1 MTVIESPKYRNTT
14 IRFRSYDISFNGEG
28 KATVDEHV
36 ANAIFESKFPN
47 IYEEGKVPRKK
58 TKFEEALEQS
68 NDENAKAYQAEVARL
83 NSIIDTYKKNEQKLK
98 EEIAAW
104 KKVVDDLQKA
114 PNTTIQE
121 PTATATEEEVEV
133 TGEKPEREVE
143 AIEEKPAEDELLV
156 ELRAKKKDELLDIA
170 NSLGIETSAS
180 MKKDDLISIIMS
192 NTK

>member
-68 NDENAKAYQAEVARL
+68 NDENAKAYQAEVTRL

-104 KKVVDDLQKA
+104 KKVVDELQKA

-121 PTATATEEEVEV
+121 STATATEEEKEAVE
-133 TGEKPEREVE
+133 EVV
-143 AIEEKPAEDELLV
+143 EEKPAEDELLV

>member
-36 ANAIFESKFPN
+36 ANAIFEAKFPN

-114 PNTTIQE
+114 PGTATQE
-121 PTATATEEEVEV
+121 PAVTATEEETVTEERGVAEEV
-133 TGEKPEREVE
+133 VV
-143 AIEEKPAEDELLV
+143 EEKPVEDELLV

-180 MKKDDLISIIMS
+180 IKKDDLISIIMS

>member
-98 EEIAAW
+98 EEIVAW

-121 PTATATEEEVEV
+121 PTATPIEEEVEV
-133 TGEKPEREVE
+133 T
-143 AIEEKPAEDELLV
+143 EEKTAEDELLV

-180 MKKDDLISIIMS
+180 IKKDDLISIIMS

>member
-1 MTVIESPKYRNTT
+1 MTVIESPKYKNTT

-28 KATVDEHV
+28 KATVDEYV

-47 IYEEGKVPRKK
+47 IYEEGKVLRKK

-68 NDENAKAYQAEVARL
+68 NDENAKAYQTEVARL

-121 PTATATEEEVEV
+121 PTATPIEEEKGVVEEV
-133 TGEKPEREVE
+133 VGETV
-143 AIEEKPAEDELLV
+143 EEKPAEDELLV

>member
-68 NDENAKAYQAEVARL
+68 NDENTKAYQAEVARL

-104 KKVVDDLQKA
+104 KKVVEDLQKA

-121 PTATATEEEVEV
+121 PAATAIEEEVAV
-133 TGEKPEREVE
+133 TEEKVGV
-143 AIEEKPAEDELLV
+143 IEEKPAEDELLV

>member
-68 NDENAKAYQAEVARL
+68 SDENAKAYQAEVARL

-114 PNTTIQE
+114 PNTTTQE
-121 PTATATEEEVEV
+121 PTATATEEEKEAVE
-133 TGEKPEREVE
+133 EVV
-143 AIEEKPAEDELLV
+143 EEKPAEDELLV

>member
-1 MTVIESPKYRNTT
+1 MTVIESPKYKNTT

-68 NDENAKAYQAEVARL
+68 NDENAKAYQTEVARL

-121 PTATATEEEVEV
+121 PTATPIEEEKGVVEEV
-133 TGEKPEREVE
+133 VGETV
-143 AIEEKPAEDELLV
+143 EEKPAEDELLV